1 MSKEWILVI
10 REAYYI
16 ADILSN
22 IIFSCNELVI
32 TYEDIAYANLLRAK
46 AGGDKI
52 KQKESKCKP
61 KWRIWFKQ
69 CLTFVKF
76 AFGIWCRRNDGKR
89 WKLEDV
95 PENDIT
101 FVQKLKS
108 FLGIQ
113 RDMTVQIATK
123 MMMEGAEKARKKKL
137 TWIGHHCRFCRSGSI
152 LYDLLKYVQSNMY

>member
-52 KQKESKCKP
+52 KQKESECKP
-61 KWRIWFKQ
+61 KWRLWFKQ
-69 CLTFVKF
+69 CHTFVKF

-101 FVQKLKS
+101 FVQKLNL
-108 FLGIQ
+108 FLEYNVTWQFKLQLKWWWKGQ
-113 RDMTVQIATK
+113 KRQ
-123 MMMEGAEKARKKKL
+123 EKR
-137 TWIGHHCRFCRSGSI
+137 
-152 LYDLLKYVQSNMY
+152 N